1 MKNVAHDPNF
11 SKKYFWV
18 EISTL
23 VEYSTEITIFIEKS
37 LFWTQTS
44 FLQGFFIWV
53 NMAQND
59 LKNGSR

>member
-1 MKNVAHDPNF
+1 MIQIFQKNNF
-11 SKKYFWV
+11 RV

-23 VEYSTEITIFIEKS
+23 VEYSTGIMIFFKNPD
-37 LFWTQTS
+37 FWTQTS

-53 NMAQND
+53 NKAQND

>member
-1 MKNVAHDPNF
+1 MIQTFQKNIF
-11 SKKYFWV
+11 EV

-23 VEYSTEITIFIEKS
+23 VEYSTQIKIFMEKS

-44 FLQGFFIWV
+44 FLQGFFILV